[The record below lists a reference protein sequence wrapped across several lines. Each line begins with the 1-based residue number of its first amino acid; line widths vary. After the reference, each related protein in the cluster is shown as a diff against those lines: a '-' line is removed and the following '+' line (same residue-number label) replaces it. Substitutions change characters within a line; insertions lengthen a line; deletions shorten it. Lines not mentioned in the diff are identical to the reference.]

1 MKIQQQIILYIVIF
15 PMRIAILIHIGVS
28 WCIMV
33 YRKPRDRIASPSDFA
48 ARRFPS
54 LQE

>member
-15 PMRIAILIHIGVS
+15 PMRIAILIHVS
-28 WCIMV
+28 SCIMV